1 MIATLDQI
9 GSSTIHPVE
18 AEHGAGT
25 VSNRYGFI
33 STRTLL
39 DSLATEGF
47 AARSIRVARTTK
59 QERQGF
65 QRHVV
70 RLQHADLMP
79 MQKDEY
85 RPEIVLTNSHD
96 ATCSLRL
103 TLGIYRLVCTNGL
116 VVGETMFTERFVH
129 RQINVDR
136 VNEAA
141 IALSKKIPMMADRV
155 NQMKERVLTPVEA
168 TRFVREAVELRYTE
182 EKKINE
188 VTFAMGRARRYEDGT
203 MNLWQVF
210 NRVQENMIQGTRGV
224 RRVTSAARDFWINKH
239 LWNLAT
245 TFLNN

>member
-1 MIATLDQI
+1 MINTLETV
-9 GSSTIHPVE
+9 GACTGHPIA
-18 AEHGAGT
+18 AEHGANT

-39 DSLATEGF
+39 ENLATEGF
-47 AARSIRVARTTK
+47 AARSIRVANTTK

-70 RLQHADLMP
+70 RLQHGSLMP
-79 MQKDEY
+79 MQKNEY

-103 TLGIYRLVCTNGL
+103 TLGVYRLVCTNGL

-129 RQINVDR
+129 RQINVER

-141 IALSKKIPMMADRV
+141 IALSRKIPMLAERIDR
-155 NQMKERVLTPVEA
+155 MKERVLSATEA
-168 TRFVREAVELRYTE
+168 RQFIREAVELRFND
-182 EKKINE
+182 EKKVNE
-188 VTFAMGRARRYEDGT
+188 TTFAIGRARRYEDGT

-210 NRVQENMIQGTRGV
+210 NRVQENMIQGTTGV
-224 RRVTSAARDFWINKH
+224 RRITSAARDFWINKH

-245 TFLNN
+245 GFLNN